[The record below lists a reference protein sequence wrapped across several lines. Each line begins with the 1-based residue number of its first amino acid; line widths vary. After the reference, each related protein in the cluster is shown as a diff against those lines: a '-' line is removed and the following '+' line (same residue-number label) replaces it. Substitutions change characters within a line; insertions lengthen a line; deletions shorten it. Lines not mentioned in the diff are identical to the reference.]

1 MSGHAIGQSR
11 SGVQRVAHCVILND
25 AIDSAWVGVVY
36 SGYIVHTHRA
46 AQSMSQRVER
56 LTMREI
62 NFFRVEK
69 AVYALLVIG
78 TWGRV
83 NLYWLVFSGLGFA
96 GSGLRVGLLH
106 PQGFGRPLKE
116 SVSSFHVLAVLFSVL
131 KWKFFANADIR
142 LKMFIRKH

>member
-1 MSGHAIGQSR
+1 LSGHAIGQSR

-96 GSGLRVGLLH
+96 GSGLLH
-106 PQGFGRPLKE
+106 PQGNTLTA
-116 SVSSFHVLAVLFSVL
+116 VILMHLYSFHVILCCGYQIWHF
-131 KWKFFANADIR
+131 
-142 LKMFIRKH
+142 

>member
-83 NLYWLVFSGLGFA
+83 NCIG
-96 GSGLRVGLLH
+96 
-106 PQGFGRPLKE
+106 
-116 SVSSFHVLAVLFSVL
+116 LFSVGL
-131 KWKFFANADIR
+131 VLLAVDLGSGCSIHKV
-142 LKMFIRKH
+142 LVVLLRKVYQVSTSWQFYFLY